1 MECPICQKLKE
12 DKNKIYEDNL
22 VSAFL
27 EDKPAS
33 PGHIVIAPKQH
44 APIFENYDD
53 KIVSHIFVIANK
65 LSSVL
70 FESLQIQ
77 GTNILINNGV
87 AAGQKYPHFSLNII
101 PRTEN
106 DSLKFEWSPKKLSDD
121 EMKTAELK
129 LTQFTGNVG
138 HEVVKKMEQ
147 IKPEEAEKIQED
159 EDEENYLIKHLH
171 RIP

>member
-1 MECPICQKLKE
+1 M
-12 DKNKIYEDNL
+12 
-22 VSAFL
+22 
-27 EDKPAS
+27 
-33 PGHIVIAPKQH
+33 
-44 APIFENYDD
+44 
-53 KIVSHIFVIANK
+53 
-65 LSSVL
+65 
-70 FESLQIQ
+70 
-77 GTNILINNGV
+77 
-87 AAGQKYPHFSLNII
+87 
-101 PRTEN
+101 EN

-147 IKPEEAEKIQED
+147 IKPEEAEKIQEY